1 MRARGWGSLWLHYH
15 NSSRSI
21 SAHFHHP
28 TMDGSMQ
35 LGSARYL
42 YYKVSQQDK
51 NVNTHPRRTLA
62 LSLLCFVHARRC
74 FTPYRASIVSS
85 IMLLMR
91 RRGCASH
98 YHSDEP
104 RRLSCAKCLNSY
116 PPTHLSRKRKM
127 IENVSL
133 NSKGKRQRHECVP
146 KFARFHV

>member
-1 MRARGWGSLWLHYH
+1 LHYH

-51 NVNTHPRRTLA
+51 NVNTHPRRTLSVSFVLCA
-62 LSLLCFVHARRC
+62 CAPLLYTISRVHCEFYYAFNAAQGLRLSLPFRRAA
-74 FTPYRASIVSS
+74 PAW
-85 IMLLMR
+85 
-91 RRGCASH
+91 
-98 YHSDEP
+98 
-104 RRLSCAKCLNSY
+104 LSCAKCLNSY

-133 NSKGKRQRHECVP
+133 NSKGKRQRAVHAKICSLP
-146 KFARFHV
+146 